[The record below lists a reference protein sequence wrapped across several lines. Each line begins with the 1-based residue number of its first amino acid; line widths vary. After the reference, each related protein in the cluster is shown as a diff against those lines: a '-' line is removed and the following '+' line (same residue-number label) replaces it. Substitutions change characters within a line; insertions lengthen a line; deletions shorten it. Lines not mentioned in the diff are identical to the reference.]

1 VDLVGLSALI
11 ALISLDK
18 KHAFQLAFSQPLV
31 LCTLI
36 GLVTGD
42 FETAIYFGLI
52 VQLIWLG
59 NLPVGASTTPAGNLA
74 SAVGCVLYIQLNE
87 SYLQFG
93 QVLLLIVFIYTVM
106 ISFIGGQLDVV
117 MRNFNIRLFDRALN
131 DTHSAKKAN
140 IGKVVFSALAIQ
152 YVINFLL
159 VIITMISG
167 KLFLEFLLNYISTEL
182 IPILQNID
190 LAIIGVGIGM
200 VISIYKGRK
209 LKKIIVA
216 ISIFGLILFKI
227 I

>member
-159 VIITMISG
+159 VIITMI
-167 KLFLEFLLNYISTEL
+167 
-182 IPILQNID
+182 PILQNID